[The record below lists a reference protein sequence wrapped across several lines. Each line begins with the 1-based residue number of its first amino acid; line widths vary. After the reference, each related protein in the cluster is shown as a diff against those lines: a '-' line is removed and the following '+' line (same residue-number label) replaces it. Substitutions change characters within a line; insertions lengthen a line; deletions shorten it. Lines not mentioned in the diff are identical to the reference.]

1 MKLSKLA
8 IFGIVTLVVV
18 TLVFASFSASP
29 VFTTNHVIQ
38 KVLALETST
47 SKATST
53 GVNTINTTSF
63 GKPYLVLKGKNI
75 GTRVIEVNNGPTKVE
90 ESIVL
95 SGMMNG
101 VNVTETETNLV
112 SGTGYGAG
120 QGIVMANDGEMAT
133 YNLQGYGP
141 HTLGPIVH
149 GLHIY
154 STTSTGKLAFLNN
167 IVGIVEYD
175 FSHFPSVLVKEWAW
189 K

>member
-1 MKLSKLA
+1 LKLSELA
-8 IFGIVTLVVV
+8 IFGIVTLIVV
-18 TLVFASFSASP
+18 TLVFASFSAAP
-29 VFTTNHVIQ
+29 LITTNHVIQ
-38 KVLALETST
+38 KVLAVETST
-47 SKATST
+47 SKATPT

-75 GTRVIEVNNGPTKVE
+75 NTRVIDVNNGPTKVE
-90 ESIVL
+90 DTIVL
-95 SGMMNG
+95 SGVMNG
-101 VNVTETETNLV
+101 INVTETETNLV

-141 HTLGPIVH
+141 HNSPLVH

-175 FSHFPSVLVKEWAW
+175 LAHFPSVLVKEWAR
-189 K
+189 KQ

>member
-1 MKLSKLA
+1 MKLSSELA
-8 IFGIVTLVVV
+8 ILVAV
-18 TLVFASFSASP
+18 TLVFASFSSAAAI
-29 VFTTNHVIQ
+29 TTNHVIQ
-38 KVLALETST
+38 KVLAVETST
-47 SKATST
+47 SKAMPT

-75 GTRVIEVNNGPTKVE
+75 STRVIDVNNGPTKVE
-90 ESIVL
+90 DTIVL

-120 QGIVMANDGEMAT
+120 QGIIMANDGEVAT
-133 YNLQGYGP
+133 YNLQGFGP
-141 HTLGPIVH
+141 HILGPIVH

-154 STTSTGKLAFLNN
+154 STTSTGKLAFLNS

-175 FSHFPSVLVKEWAW
+175 FAHFPSVLVKEWAW

>member
-1 MKLSKLA
+1 LKLSKLA
-8 IFGIVTLVVV
+8 ILVAVTV
-18 TLVFASFSASP
+18 VFASFSASP
-29 VFTTNHVIQ
+29 VITTNHVIQ
-38 KVLALETST
+38 KVLAVETST

-53 GVNTINTTSF
+53 GVNTINATSF

-75 GTRVIEVNNGPTKVE
+75 GTRVIDVNNGPTKVE
-90 ESIVL
+90 DTIVL
-95 SGMMNG
+95 SGMMND

-141 HTLGPIVH
+141 HTLGPMVH

-167 IVGIVEYD
+167 IVGIEEYD
-175 FSHFPSVLVKEWAW
+175 FTHFPSVLVKEWAW